1 MFFPRLE
8 RLFVVLLL
16 LSSMNFFTALTSSP
30 REPAKVKTFSADVDV
45 FSVAVDGTVYIYGGI
60 LVLTR
65 WRRVLRAAQTVWPLL
80 ALAALACLSATWSVE
95 PMITFRRSVSL
106 LTATTIAIYLGERY
120 SIQVFARLLAKTL
133 CLVMMLVLVLYCIAP
148 EYVIDY
154 SAYGGAWKGLSRYK
168 NTFGEHMAIA
178 VLLLALVKFQRFDWL
193 RYLGLLIAAGLLLL
207 SGSATS
213 LVCCILSLATTAL
226 WRLMRGEQ
234 RLLAYTLAALIC
246 CLGIYCMLS
255 PPEPLFQV
263 LGRDATLTGRTR
275 IWTTLLPI
283 IADHPILGYGYAA
296 FWTGL
301 KPELLSVWIGAGWP
315 VPVADNGYIDLCLSL
330 GAVGVCAF
338 VWNYVRSLRSA
349 IDYVRW
355 EPRSAG
361 LWPVSYLCFFALHSV
376 SESTL
381 LTSGSFPFL
390 LFAILTTSLAV
401 SRKYTVTCGRTIN
414 NQPFTWGYGP
424 PVVSR

>member
-1 MFFPRLE
+1 
-8 RLFVVLLL
+8 
-16 LSSMNFFTALTSSP
+16 MNFFTALTSSS

-45 FSVAVDGTVYIYGGI
+45 LSVAVDGTIYIYGGI

-65 WRRVLRAAQTVWPLL
+65 WRRALRAAQTVWPLL
-80 ALAALACLSATWSVE
+80 ALAALACLSTTWSVE

-106 LTATTIAIYLGERY
+106 LTATMIAIYLGERY

-154 SAYGGAWKGLSRYK
+154 SAYGAAWKGLSRYK

-213 LVCCILSLATTAL
+213 LVCCVLSLAATAL

-234 RLLAYTLAALIC
+234 RLLAYALAALIF
-246 CLGIYCMLS
+246 CLGLYCMLS
-255 PPEPLFQV
+255 PPEPLLQV

-275 IWTTLLPI
+275 IWATLLPI
-283 IADHPILGYGYAA
+283 IADRPILGYGYAA

-301 KPELLSVWIGAGWP
+301 KPELLNVWIGAGWQ

-330 GAVGVCAF
+330 GAVGVCTF
-338 VWNYVRSLRSA
+338 VWNYVRSFHSA

-355 EPRSAG
+355 EPGSAR
-361 LWPVSYLCFFALHSV
+361 LWPVTYLCFFALHSV
-376 SESTL
+376 TESTL
-381 LTSGSFPFL
+381 LTSGSFSFL

-401 SRKYTVTCGRTIN
+401 SHKYTVTCGRTIN
-414 NQPFTWGYGP
+414 NQPFTWRYGP
-424 PVVSR
+424 PVVSH